1 MVGGHRYESLRFYL
15 VGEAEGHRLGEGKAP
30 RPDGTEEED
39 HRLDGVEGHNLGG
52 GEDCHHRVEYQ
63 DHHHVGIV
71 HQSVGGRCKVGEDA
85 FNPSFW
91 IFPMLFLNQK
101 RRRFSQRRE

>member
-39 HRLDGVEGHNLGG
+39 HRLQRDV
-52 GEDCHHRVEYQ
+52 
-63 DHHHVGIV
+63 
-71 HQSVGGRCKVGEDA
+71 SVGMSTSIRGSPLATGCV
-85 FNPSFW
+85 
-91 IFPMLFLNQK
+91 
-101 RRRFSQRRE
+101 